1 MIGFVGGKF
10 FTLPWGSI
18 TGDMRIEL
26 AKDRL
31 AKELTAFTHL
41 SSGNTQKNVTLQTV
55 NDRGFYCT
63 LLYWISQVLLFF
75 FFFKLRQD
83 PLPAKRLLCV
93 LGHYG
98 GLEPNCNIFKVC
110 LPILNLIREGVG
122 RKGLW
127 EEQMGF

>member
-18 TGDMRIEL
+18 TGEMGIKL

-31 AKELTAFTHL
+31 AKELTAFTHR
-41 SSGNTQKNVTLQTV
+41 SSGSTQKNVTLQTAKDGV
-55 NDRGFYCT
+55 FIALCFIGFHRCC
-63 LLYWISQVLLFF
+63 F

-83 PLPAKRLLCV
+83 PLPAKRLLCI

-98 GLEPNCNIFKVC
+98 GLEPNHNIFKVC
-110 LPILNLIREGVG
+110 LPIPNLIREGVG